1 MGQELGHLAQR
12 LNGGRLKGI
21 RVKTHDPHSHHR
33 RSLRGDSRHAPA
45 WQRRLRSRPGEMAF
59 CPLQTAFS
67 QAAAA
72 RYRLDALG
80 VAEKLPAQEV
90 VGIGAS
96 RVYWLRN
103 PRALPWQSEGGSA

>member
-21 RVKTHDPHSHHR
+21 RVKTHVRFRLPFLR
-33 RSLRGDSRHAPA
+33 RPPRATGWMH
-45 WQRRLRSRPGEMAF
+45 W
-59 CPLQTAFS
+59 
-67 QAAAA
+67 
-72 RYRLDALG
+72 G

-96 RVYWLRN
+96 RVYWLLRN

>member
-12 LNGGRLKGI
+12 LNGGLKGI
-21 RVKTHDPHSHHR
+21 RVKTHVRFRLPFLR
-33 RSLRGDSRHAPA
+33 RP
-45 WQRRLRSRPGEMAF
+45 P
-59 CPLQTAFS
+59 
-67 QAAAA
+67 

-80 VAEKLPAQEV
+80 VAEKHPAQEV

-96 RVYWLRN
+96 RVYWLRD

>member
-1 MGQELGHLAQR
+1 
-12 LNGGRLKGI
+12 
-21 RVKTHDPHSHHR
+21 
-33 RSLRGDSRHAPA
+33 
-45 WQRRLRSRPGEMAF
+45 MAF

-80 VAEKLPAQEV
+80 PAEKLPAQEV

-103 PRALPWQSEGGSA
+103 PRALPWQSEGGSASLASVPFLNSARLFTSFRQFRNEFDSGGATGRIANAKEGVDQP